1 MKEWLQM
8 INLSKKYGRIV
19 ALDSLNLSLEEGI
32 TLLLGPNGSGKS
44 TIVSMAEGLT
54 RPTRGEIL
62 VTGLS
67 PFFEPS
73 KLFQK
78 VTFIPERPT
87 YFSSSKVIEFLF
99 WYAKFKNSKLEEIK
113 NMMSRFNIEKL
124 YESNVSQLSMGEMQL
139 VELAAALSCHSE
151 YYVLDEPNANVDPS
165 MRLLMTSIFS
175 EFSKKDKSSFLI
187 SSHIID
193 ELLPVSD
200 FIVNLR
206 DGRLN
211 GPGIS
216 VKARETERIALIY
229 STEPDNIYKVF
240 IHSGLRVTR
249 NGYVIVV
256 EMENNT
262 NILFNILNDYL
273 SVITNIKIIP
283 KFEGVNRY
291 EII

>member
-44 TIVSMAEGLT
+44 TIVSMVEGLT

-67 PFFEPS
+67 PFFESS

-124 YESNVSQLSMGEMQL
+124 YESNVNQLSMGEMQL

-211 GPGIS
+211 GPGIN

-229 STEPDNIYKVF
+229 STEPDNIYKMF